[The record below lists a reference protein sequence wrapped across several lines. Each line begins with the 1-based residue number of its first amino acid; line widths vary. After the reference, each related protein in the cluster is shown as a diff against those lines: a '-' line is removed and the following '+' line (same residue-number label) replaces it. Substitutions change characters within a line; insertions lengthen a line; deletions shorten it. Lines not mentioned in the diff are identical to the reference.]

1 MEIILS
7 VLGFL
12 LGGSFLGF
20 IEFMIHRKD
29 EHNHRFEEIEKSI
42 KQIGASLDAMDAKA
56 DEREAINSRIRI
68 LRFGDDIRQGTL
80 HSKDSFDQ
88 TLLDV
93 DVYDDYCA
101 NHPEFLNNR
110 TATTV
115 EYIKRVYAERLEKN
129 DFI

>member
-1 MEIILS
+1 MELLLS
-7 VLGFL
+7 ILGFL

-29 EHNHRFEEIEKSI
+29 EHNKKFEELQKSI
-42 KQIGASLDAMDAKA
+42 KELSTRLDRMEAKG
-56 DEREAINSRIRI
+56 DEREAVHARIRI
-68 LRFGDDIRQGTL
+68 LRFGDEVRQGMN

-88 TLLDV
+88 CLVDT
-93 DVYDDYCA
+93 DVYEDFCSS
-101 NHPEFLNNR
+101 HPNFLNNK

-129 DFI
+129 DFV

>member
-1 MEIILS
+1 MDIILS

-42 KQIGASLDAMDAKA
+42 KQIGARLDAMDAKA

-68 LRFGDDIRQGTL
+68 LRFGDDIRQGML